1 LGWNIIEVG
10 KGTAW
15 EALRPLRKAV
25 RKLYGAIGQEAAPAI
40 SIRHDWGPQYK
51 ANAFVKELKFL
62 GLANSPAF
70 VHEPETNGV
79 IERFFRTLKEEC
91 IWVHDFRDTDEA
103 REVIGR
109 WVETYNEQWLIERNG
124 HRTPREVRRACEA
137 AAKKVA

>member
-1 LGWNIIEVG
+1 
-10 KGTAW
+10 
-15 EALRPLRKAV
+15 LRPLRKAV